1 MDYRPA
7 NKKYIYKINWKNYEN
22 IFVVLEW
29 FLLKLES
36 KWATISRKNDDFVSV
51 LNIFVQDTWN
61 TINQWVK
68 DREKGLTTSI

>member
-1 MDYRPA
+1 MDYRPE

-29 FLLKLES
+29 FFLKLES

-51 LNIFVQDTWN
+51 LNIFVQDL
-61 TINQWVK
+61 
-68 DREKGLTTSI
+68 EYY